1 MAAGDEPD
9 AGDSREAPHQATEP
23 TDASE
28 PNEPTPTKPNGTMD
42 VETASS
48 TAASSTTSLDQPPLQ
63 RPTSRDESP
72 AQKLEK
78 VLKQRAAESRSARS
92 ARSRSRSLKE
102 PKAATPAAR
111 PRAKNP
117 NIDDS
122 VEGAQKS
129 PNTASTGGAAAG
141 GGDFD
146 DFGLP
151 IRKAEAI
158 QYSTPPEPTEE
169 EKPRQRAWS
178 FRRRSTSR
186 SDAADGTPND
196 HSRTSSRASSGS
208 RRRWSL
214 RIGVDSPVDGANK
227 ATAERGSTTADG
239 EATTTGLGAG
249 TTATDTIEEEPR
261 TPRPPKLKEKETADT
276 DATDAADA
284 ADATPSKDK
293 YGAARASTDGQTKP
307 IQSGGGTF
315 AAVHAR
321 ETSIASNTGNTM
333 SEFSH
338 QKLTTEKPEEKE
350 DEDEGWQTM
359 PAFAP
364 YDIYDDDNRLIAKE
378 HVETEADSYGY
389 AGLGGAGKGYT
400 RVLVDDDAESAT
412 SMDENTN
419 YLFKNGASTSMM
431 DENEEEQRDTV
442 SQMEAT
448 KDLLT
453 EGQRI
458 AYVGITRLHLY
469 NMIKELEDAKPSRR
483 MRKEITVATESMRMW
498 SQKMMIRL
506 YAHMDISLA
515 EQVMIEQLSEHGVQ
529 PKDLTPALMANARV
543 KNPMAHQ
550 EKQSAAGS
558 EPPTS
563 PHTPSGPAPI
573 PSPRIVE
580 EVNDDE
586 GEGEAER
593 EAGSSSSAM
602 SPGEPS
608 EKAKEAAAESAA
620 QRDEHDEHDHS
631 DDEEAAEPPPPYKE
645 IEGEALPDVRTPSQL
660 PTTAKIDI
668 DLRWTVLCDLFLVLI
683 ADSNYDA
690 RSRVLLERVGESI
703 EIPWIDICKFERKV
717 TEALEMQQQAEKEN
731 WDEKDH
737 MEERRKL
744 ALRRRYVMMGLATV
758 GGGLVIGLSAGL
770 LAPVIGAG
778 LAAGFTTIGVTGTSS
793 FLAGAGGA
801 AIITSSAAA
810 SGSVI
815 GGRAANRRTGAVK
828 TFEYRPLHNNK
839 RVNLIVTVSGWMTGK
854 VDDVRLPYSTI
865 DPVMGDIYSVLWEPE
880 MLTSMGDTIN
890 ILATEALTQGL
901 QQLLGSTIL
910 VSLMAA
916 LQLPVVLTKLS
927 YLIDNPWA
935 VSLDRATMA
944 GLILADSLMDR
955 SLGTRPIT
963 LVGYS
968 LGSRVIFSC
977 LQELARKGAYGLIQ
991 NVFMFGSPVVVKH
1004 DEFMRARAVVAGRI
1018 VNGYNRNDWILGY
1031 LFRLTNGGIRRIAG
1045 LGAVENIPGMENMDV
1060 TEFVVGHMD
1069 YRTAMPRLLRECGW
1083 LVESDEFTEIEDPD
1097 PENHGERQRELI
1109 NEIEEA
1115 RKELEREGKA
1125 SSKKGGAFSFFSR
1138 KKKGEKQEWEIY
1150 EDLAK
1155 QRAGGGGAG
1164 AAATLAAVR
1173 GNMTEDA
1180 EGNNHGILFDVD
1192 AIRAELAKEHNGR
1205 EEDLQ
1210 LEQLQV
1216 RELESTLPPMKLNY
1230 SPAPSPALSPPPP
1243 ATPKAPP
1250 LPLLRSPR
1258 TTGGSGSSTTSLPN
1272 NNRRV
1277 TDTAVAYRAS
1287 QDFRESSSGRSSTT
1301 PVSAEYRIS
1310 EERTP
1315 TALGRQMSLP
1325 PRDDLAPPPS
1335 YSRSGATSPHIAE
1348 DNNDGISMT
1357 FDYAYD
1363 DEPAP
1368 PRSLGATASPLTPP
1382 TPFSP
1387 GGPPP
1392 PPPPKDSRYKSTPS
1406 PPAGA
1411 AVSSSSGLAVG
1422 AGVGAAA
1429 AVGAVAVVSPSV
1441 PAITLTDP
1449 WSQGVDDDDDD
1460 DFGKEEEIS
1469 MTFA

>member
-9 AGDSREAPHQATEP
+9 AGDSREPTLQASVEAPLTSTLNEP
-23 TDASE
+23 TES
-28 PNEPTPTKPNGTMD
+28 NLPTPTKPTNGPKEPET
-42 VETASS
+42 TASS
-48 TAASSTTSLDQPPLQ
+48 TAASSTTSLDQPQ
-63 RPTSRDESP
+63 VRPTSRDESP

-78 VLKQRAAESRSARS
+78 VLKKQRAAERT

-102 PKAATPAAR
+102 PKAAKPA
-111 PRAKNP
+111 PPP
-117 NIDDS
+117 NMDVS

-129 PNTASTGGAAAG
+129 PNTAATGAG
-141 GGDFD
+141 TGDFD

-158 QYSTPPEPTEE
+158 QYSTPEPEE

-186 SDAADGTPND
+186 SDADGAAND
-196 HSRTSSRASSGS
+196 HSRTSSRASSSS

-214 RIGVDSPVDGANK
+214 RIGTDSPVDGANK
-227 ATAERGSTTADG
+227 VTAERGTTADG
-239 EATTTGLGAG
+239 DATGLSAG
-249 TTATDTIEEEPR
+249 ATDTIEEEPR
-261 TPRPPKLKEKETADT
+261 TPRPPQLKEKE
-276 DATDAADA
+276 DAH
-284 ADATPSKDK
+284 ATPSEGKDK
-293 YGAARASTDGQTKP
+293 SDAPRASTDSQAKAT
-307 IQSGGGTF
+307 QSGSTF

-321 ETSIASNTGNTM
+321 ETSIASSAGNTM

-338 QKLTTEKPEEKE
+338 QKLTTEKAEEKE

-378 HVETEADSYGY
+378 HVDTEADSYGY
-389 AGLGGAGKGYT
+389 GGLGGAGKGYT

-419 YLFKNGASTSMM
+419 YLFKGGGTSMM
-431 DENEEEQRDTV
+431 DDEEEQRDTV

-469 NMIKELEDAKPSRR
+469 NMIKEFEDAKPSKR
-483 MRKEITVATESMRMW
+483 MRKEFTVATESMRMW

-543 KNPMAHQ
+543 KNPMAHK
-550 EKQSAAGS
+550 EGAAAS

-563 PHTPSGPAPI
+563 PHTPAGPAPY

-580 EVNDDE
+580 EVNDDDE
-586 GEGEAER
+586 HVPATTSNP
-593 EAGSSSSAM
+593 A

-620 QRDEHDEHDHS
+620 WRDEDGHS
-631 DDEEAAEPPPPYKE
+631 DDDNEEAAEPPPPYKE

-683 ADSNYDA
+683 ADSIYDA

-815 GGRAANRRTGAVK
+815 GVRAANRRTGAVK

-944 GLILADSLMDR
+944 GLILADSLTDR
-955 SLGTRPIT
+955 NLGTRPIT

-1004 DEFMRARAVVAGRI
+1004 DEYMRARSVVAGRL

-1045 LGAVENIPGMENMDV
+1045 LGAVENIPGIENMDV

-1115 RKELEREGKA
+1115 RKELEKEGKA
-1125 SSKKGGAFSFFSR
+1125 SKKGGAFSFFSR

-1155 QRAGGGGAG
+1155 QRAAG
-1164 AAATLAAVR
+1164 SGVGSAAALAAVR
-1173 GNMTEDA
+1173 SKTEDA

-1210 LEQLQV
+1210 LDQLQV

-1258 TTGGSGSSTTSLPN
+1258 TTSGHSSTASLTN

-1287 QDFRESSSGRSSTT
+1287 QDFRESSTSRRSSNT
-1301 PVSAEYRIS
+1301 PGSAEYRIS

-1335 YSRSGATSPHIAE
+1335 YNRSGANSPHIV
-1348 DNNDGISMT
+1348 DDGNDGISMT
-1357 FDYAYD
+1357 FDYVYD

-1368 PRSLGATASPLTPP
+1368 PRTLGSTASPLTPP

-1387 GGPPP
+1387 GGPAP
-1392 PPPPKDSRYKSTPS
+1392 PPPPKDPRYKSTPS

-1411 AVSSSSGLAVG
+1411 GSSSSGLAVG
-1422 AGVGAAA
+1422 AGAAAAGA
-1429 AVGAVAVVSPSV
+1429 AVGAAAVVSPSV

-1449 WSQGVDDDDDD
+1449 WNEGAADDDDDD
-1460 DFGKEEEIS
+1460 DFGKEQEIS

>member
-1 MAAGDEPD
+1 MAINDAPATAGGE
-9 AGDSREAPHQATEP
+9 SREPAPGSTSPADAPAPTSAPAPSPPAPAPEQTEASAAT
-23 TDASE
+23 
-28 PNEPTPTKPNGTMD
+28 
-42 VETASS
+42 S
-48 TAASSTTSLDQPPLQ
+48 TAASSTTSLDRQQQLAL
-63 RPTSRDESP
+63 RPSSRDESP

-78 VLKQRAAESRSARS
+78 VLKQRAAESRPAPRS
-92 ARSRSRSLKE
+92 QSQSRSLKE
-102 PKAATPAAR
+102 PEAA
-111 PRAKNP
+111 NP
-117 NIDDS
+117 NLDDS

-129 PNTASTGGAAAG
+129 PNTAATTASTAAI
-141 GGDFD
+141 GDFD

-158 QYSTPPEPTEE
+158 QYNVPEPEE

-186 SDAADGTPND
+186 SDADNNNTRE
-196 HSRTSSRASSGS
+196 HSRTSSRASSSS

-214 RIGVDSPVDGANK
+214 RIGVDGPADGANK
-227 ATAERGSTTADG
+227 TTAERGTEGGDATTAG
-239 EATTTGLGAG
+239 
-249 TTATDTIEEEPR
+249 TDTIQEEPR
-261 TPRPPKLKEKETADT
+261 TPRPPQLGDKAAAEGAAVTTTASKPSKT
-276 DATDAADA
+276 DAV
-284 ADATPSKDK
+284 
-293 YGAARASTDGQTKP
+293 RASIDSQVSKSGQEKK
-307 IQSGGGTF
+307 GF
-315 AAVHAR
+315 AATHAR
-321 ETSIASNTGNTM
+321 ETSIASSAGNTL

-338 QKLTTEKPEEKE
+338 QKLTTEKEAEEE
-350 DEDEGWQTM
+350 DEDDGWQTM

-378 HVETEADSYGY
+378 HVETEEDSYGY
-389 AGLGGAGKGYT
+389 SGLGGAGKGYT

-419 YLFKNGASTSMM
+419 YLFKNGAGTSMM
-431 DENEEEQRDTV
+431 DEEDEQRDTV

-448 KDLLT
+448 KDMLT

-458 AYVGITRLHLY
+458 AYVGITRLHMY
-469 NMIKELEDAKPSRR
+469 NMVKELEDAKPSKRA
-483 MRKEITVATESMRMW
+483 RKEINNAADAMRMW

-543 KNPMAHQ
+543 KNPMAGQ
-550 EKQSAAGS
+550 AGEAGS
-558 EPPTS
+558 PSRPPQS
-563 PHTPSGPAPI
+563 PHTPQGPAPVA
-573 PSPRIVE
+573 SPRIVE
-580 EVNDDE
+580 EVNGDDYE
-586 GEGEAER
+586 HDDGNNSNSN
-593 EAGSSSSAM
+593 SSNNNEEH
-602 SPGEPS
+602 GEPS
-608 EKAKEAAAESAA
+608 EGARQKAKEHAEEREAN
-620 QRDEHDEHDHS
+620 RNGNDHGHDQDDY

-683 ADSNYDA
+683 ADSMYDA

-703 EIPWIDICKFERKV
+703 DIPWIDICKFERKV

-737 MEERRKL
+737 MESRRKL

-815 GGRAANRRTGAVK
+815 GGRAANRRTGAVR

-944 GLILADSLMDR
+944 GLILADSLTDR
-955 SLGTRPIT
+955 NLGTRPIT

-977 LQELARKGAYGLIQ
+977 LQELARKGAYGVVQ
-991 NVFMFGSPVVVKH
+991 NVFMFGSPVVVKQ
-1004 DEFMRARAVVAGRI
+1004 DEYMRVRSVVAGRF

-1031 LFRLTNGGIRRIAG
+1031 LFRLTNGGIRRVAG
-1045 LGAVENIPGMENMDV
+1045 LGAVEGVPGMENMDV
-1060 TEFVVGHMD
+1060 TEWVVGHMD

-1097 PENHGERQRELI
+1097 PDNHGERQRELI

-1115 RKELEREGKA
+1115 RKELEKEGKA
-1125 SSKKGGAFSFFSR
+1125 ASSSRKSGAFSFFSR

-1155 QRAGGGGAG
+1155 QRAASGGMG
-1164 AAATLAAVR
+1164 AAASMAAAAR
-1173 GNMTEDA
+1173 RKTEDA
-1180 EGNNHGILFDVD
+1180 EGNNHGVLFDVD
-1192 AIRAELAKEHNGR
+1192 AIRAELAKERSSSSNNGR
-1205 EEDLQ
+1205 TDEFDAAA
-1210 LEQLQV
+1210 LEQQLQV

-1230 SPAPSPALSPPPP
+1230 SPVPSPALTPPPP
-1243 ATPKAPP
+1243 ASSSTPKPP
-1250 LPLLRSPR
+1250 PMPLLRSPR
-1258 TTGGSGSSTTSLPN
+1258 PGLGGEGNNGSAN

-1287 QDFRESSSGRSSTT
+1287 QDVLSRPSSTAPT
-1301 PVSAEYRIS
+1301 GSDRPYRIS

-1315 TALGRQMSLP
+1315 TTASSMALP
-1325 PRDDLAPPPS
+1325 TYA
-1335 YSRSGATSPHIAE
+1335 RSATSPRMDMVGHGS
-1348 DNNDGISMT
+1348 DGNDGISMT
-1357 FDYAYD
+1357 FDYDYD
-1363 DEPAP
+1363 EGRVD
-1368 PRSLGATASPLTPP
+1368 RSHT
-1382 TPFSP
+1382 
-1387 GGPPP
+1387 GPPP
-1392 PPPPKDSRYKSTPS
+1392 PPPPKDLQYKSTPP
-1406 PPAGA
+1406 PPAGE
-1411 AVSSSSGLAVG
+1411 V
-1422 AGVGAAA
+1422 GVGAAA
-1429 AVGAVAVVSPSV
+1429 VAGV
-1441 PAITLTDP
+1441 PAITLSDP
-1449 WSQGVDDDDDD
+1449 WSQGADYDDDD
-1460 DFGKEEEIS
+1460 DFGKEQEIS